1 MGEGDREGVPI
12 FFLLPYLNIFSAC
25 ASVTAMVA
33 SLSAIWTFTS
43 EQTECSSTFT
53 SVKTA
58 LQNKH

>member
-1 MGEGDREGVPI
+1 MR
-12 FFLLPYLNIFSAC
+12 LPYLNIFSAC